1 MDPTIVLVLVLTA
14 LFLGAIAWLVIYSRR
29 QQIYSR
35 RQQSVAARDR
45 QPAPPGGE
53 DTRRTRARR

>member
-29 QQIYSR
+29 QQ
-35 RQQSVAARDR
+35 SVAARAR
-45 QPAPPGGE
+45 QPAPPGGG